1 MARHLE
7 PRIPEECLVNKLS
20 YHFEE
25 EIVCARRSGQ
35 VKTVGA
41 METLLAS
48 YEMEDYY
55 QRSRRQSDYSNNR
68 REQPNQETRPGIN
81 RYNNNNYNRSVNDHF
96 MNNRY
101 RNNHYQNNHYNS
113 CKKTYRPKFNICK
126 KELLNVVF
134 ACGKFRTYVLG
145 LSLIHI

>member
-1 MARHLE
+1 M
-7 PRIPEECLVNKLS
+7 NKLS

-25 EIVCARRSGQ
+25 EIVRARRSGQ

-41 METLLAS
+41 IETLLAS

-68 REQPNQETRPGIN
+68 REEQNREPRQGMN
-81 RYNNNNYNRSVNDHF
+81 RYNHNNYNRNVNDHY

-101 RNNHYQNNHYNS
+101 HNNHYQNNNHYNNPNS
-113 CKKTYRPKFNICK
+113 NGYSTGRRNFDNGRDYWNS
-126 KELLNVVF
+126 N
-134 ACGKFRTYVLG
+134 
-145 LSLIHI
+145 

>member
-1 MARHLE
+1 MTRWNIIKNLLDDCFKNINDNWWSAVRNETSNYEEFKKAFRSKYWSDSVQNMIRENITNGRFNINQEQSPTTYFLGKVCLARHLE

-25 EIVCARRSGQ
+25 EIVRARRSGQ

-55 QRSRRQSDYSNNR
+55 QRSRRQHD
-68 REQPNQETRPGIN
+68 
-81 RYNNNNYNRSVNDHF
+81 
-96 MNNRY
+96 
-101 RNNHYQNNHYNS
+101 
-113 CKKTYRPKFNICK
+113 
-126 KELLNVVF
+126 
-134 ACGKFRTYVLG
+134 
-145 LSLIHI
+145 